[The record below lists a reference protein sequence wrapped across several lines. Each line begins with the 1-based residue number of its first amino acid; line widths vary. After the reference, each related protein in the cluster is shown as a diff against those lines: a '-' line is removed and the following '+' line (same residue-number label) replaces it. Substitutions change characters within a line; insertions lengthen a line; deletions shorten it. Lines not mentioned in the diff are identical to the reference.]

1 MAFERSPELE
11 FEHYLATQLAMTVGE
26 LRARMG
32 QAEFV
37 RWRIYYARQAQR
49 DEMDRLRGRAL

>member
-1 MAFERSPELE
+1 
-11 FEHYLATQLAMTVGE
+11 
-26 LRARMG
+26 MG

-49 DEMDRLRGRAL
+49 DEMDRLRAGGRK